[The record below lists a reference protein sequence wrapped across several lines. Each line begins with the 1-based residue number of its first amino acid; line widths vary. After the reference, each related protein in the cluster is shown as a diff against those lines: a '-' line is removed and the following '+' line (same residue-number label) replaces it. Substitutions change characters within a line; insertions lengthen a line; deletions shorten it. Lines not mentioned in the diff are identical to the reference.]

1 MTKALEYVIIQGSQK
16 IYRYEIF
23 SKFLVCIKEISSKEG
38 EIYMAGKKILATN
51 KRARHEYF
59 IEETYE
65 CGIELKGTEVKSI
78 RQGKVNLS
86 DGFASVDNSEVFL
99 KQVHISPYEQGN
111 IFNVDPLRVRKLL
124 LHKHEIRKLIGAT
137 TIKGYSLIPL
147 SLYLKN
153 GKVKV
158 EIALAKGKKLY
169 DKRQDMAKKDAQ
181 RRIER
186 EMTGKY

>member
-1 MTKALEYVIIQGSQK
+1 
-16 IYRYEIF
+16 
-23 SKFLVCIKEISSKEG
+23 
-38 EIYMAGKKILATN
+38 MAVVKVLATN
-51 KRARHEYF
+51 KKARHEFF

-78 RQGKVNLS
+78 RRGRVNLKE
-86 DGFASVDNSEVFL
+86 GYCSVDNGEVFM

-137 TIKGYSLIPL
+137 TVKGYSLVPL
-147 SLYLKN
+147 SMYLKN
-153 GKVKV
+153 GRVKV

-169 DKRQDMAKKDAQ
+169 DKRQDLAKKDAK

>member
-1 MTKALEYVIIQGSQK
+1 MNNIKVLAKNRKAKY
-16 IYRYEIF
+16 
-23 SKFLVCIKEISSKEG
+23 
-38 EIYMAGKKILATN
+38 
-51 KRARHEYF
+51 EYF

-78 RQGKVNLS
+78 RQGKINIT

-111 IFNVDPLRVRKLL
+111 RFNVDPLRVRKLL
-124 LHKHEIRKLIGAT
+124 LHKHEIRKLIGAVT
-137 TIKGYSLIPL
+137 VKGYSLIPL
-147 SLYLKN
+147 SVYLVR

-158 EIALAKGKKLY
+158 ELGLAKGKKLY
-169 DKRQDMAKKDAQ
+169 DKRQDLAKKDAQ

-186 EMTGKY
+186 ALSNSFNM

>member
-1 MTKALEYVIIQGSQK
+1 MRRYGRSKGTCNKQK
-16 IYRYEIF
+16 
-23 SKFLVCIKEISSKEG
+23 
-38 EIYMAGKKILATN
+38 
-51 KRARHEYF
+51 ARHEFF

-78 RQGKVNLS
+78 RRGRVNLKE
-86 DGFASVDNSEVFL
+86 GYCSVDNGEVFM

-137 TIKGYSLIPL
+137 TVKGYSLVPL
-147 SLYLKN
+147 SMYLKN
-153 GKVKV
+153 GRVKV

-169 DKRQDMAKKDAQ
+169 DKRQDLAKKDAK

>member
-1 MTKALEYVIIQGSQK
+1 
-16 IYRYEIF
+16 
-23 SKFLVCIKEISSKEG
+23 
-38 EIYMAGKKILATN
+38 MAGVKVLATN
-51 KRARHEYF
+51 KKARHEFF

-78 RQGKVNLS
+78 RRGRVNLKE
-86 DGFASVDNSEVFL
+86 GYCSVDNGEVFM

-124 LHKHEIRKLIGAT
+124 LHKYEIRKLIGAT
-137 TIKGYSLIPL
+137 TVKGYSLVPL
-147 SLYLKN
+147 SMYLKN
-153 GKVKV
+153 GRVKV

-169 DKRQDMAKKDAQ
+169 DKRQDLAKKDAK

>member
-1 MTKALEYVIIQGSQK
+1 
-16 IYRYEIF
+16 
-23 SKFLVCIKEISSKEG
+23 
-38 EIYMAGKKILATN
+38 MAGTKTLATN
-51 KRARHEYF
+51 RKARHEYF

-78 RQGKVNLS
+78 RRGRVNLKE
-86 DGFASVDNSEVFL
+86 GYCSVDNGEVFM

-137 TIKGYSLIPL
+137 TVKGYSLVPL
-147 SLYLKN
+147 SMYLKN
-153 GKVKV
+153 GRVKV

-169 DKRQDMAKKDAQ
+169 DKRQDLAKKDAK

>member
-1 MTKALEYVIIQGSQK
+1 
-16 IYRYEIF
+16 
-23 SKFLVCIKEISSKEG
+23 
-38 EIYMAGKKILATN
+38 MAGVKVLATN
-51 KRARHEYF
+51 KKARHEFF
-59 IEETYE
+59 IEETHE

-78 RQGKVNLS
+78 RRGRVNLKE
-86 DGFASVDNSEVFL
+86 GYCSVDNGEVFM

-137 TIKGYSLIPL
+137 TVKGYSLVPL
-147 SLYLKN
+147 SMYLKN
-153 GKVKV
+153 GRVKV

-169 DKRQDMAKKDAQ
+169 DKRQDLAKKDAK